1 METEKTNYEKVI
13 NILRKSKP
21 VLDTTEDIETEVIRK
36 IKSVKKTGF
45 VLSDVVDFLF
55 SWVYIGWVR
64 RSLIAASVF
73 LVMIFVFQQSI
84 ILKQINFLSRQS
96 VEFDGENLSATTN
109 RIEQRL
115 MSYKISGRRF
125 PSKSITISEKQLQL
139 LLDSVNKLQIQ
150 YKDLLNI
157 IEKDPELKK
166 LIENKL
172 NENRQTK
179 FKL

>member
-1 METEKTNYEKVI
+1 
-13 NILRKSKP
+13 
-21 VLDTTEDIETEVIRK
+21 
-36 IKSVKKTGF
+36 
-45 VLSDVVDFLF
+45 
-55 SWVYIGWVR
+55 
-64 RSLIAASVF
+64 
-73 LVMIFVFQQSI
+73 MIFVFQQSI

-96 VEFDGENLSATTN
+96 IEYDGENLSATTN
-109 RIEQRL
+109 RIEQKL
-115 MSYKISGRRF
+115 MSYKIPGRRF
-125 PSKSITISEKQLQL
+125 PSNSITISEKQLQL

>member
-21 VLDTTEDIETEVIRK
+21 VLDTTEDIETAVIRK

-96 VEFDGENLSATTN
+96 IEYDGENLSATTN
-109 RIEQRL
+109 RIEQKL
-115 MSYKISGRRF
+115 MSYKIPGRRF
-125 PSKSITISEKQLQL
+125 PSNSITISEKQLQL